1 MDLNGK
7 TAIVTGAS
15 RGIGPY
21 IVKSLAQKGMPI
33 IAVAR
38 SEKGLQIAQSEVE
51 SNGGICHV
59 QPFDLTNINGVEDFI
74 NDVWL
79 KHGSIHVLVNNAGV
93 EHYQLFDRL
102 SKDEI
107 SSIL

>member
-1 MDLNGK
+1 LELQGK
-7 TAIVTGAS
+7 IALITGAS

-21 IVKSLAQKGMPI
+21 IAKSLAQKGMTI

-38 SEKGLQIAQSEVE
+38 SEKGLQITQSEVE

-74 NDVWL
+74 NGVWL
-79 KHGSIHVLVNNAGV
+79 KHG
-93 EHYQLFDRL
+93 
-102 SKDEI
+102 
-107 SSIL
+107 